1 MLVAERGRQQMN
13 RGRVQMGKSMEL
25 TENHS
30 AWLRLET
37 MMAVME
43 RARNLELAKIGTN
56 IPQASVLYCLKMS
69 KEPMTPMRL
78 ARMMHKQPHTVSAL
92 VHRMETQGLVSTKKD
107 MKRKNWLRVSL
118 TRKGEEVL
126 KRWAKSTS
134 VPDALGCLSK
144 EESKMLYTITKKIH
158 IRGLELLRKMQP
170 DPYAEPLFW

>member
-1 MLVAERGRQQMN
+1 
-13 RGRVQMGKSMEL
+13 MGQSAEL
-25 TENHS
+25 TENQKT
-30 AWLRLET
+30 WNQLVTIMLIW
-37 MMAVME
+37 E
-43 RARNLELAKIGTN
+43 RARNLELAKVGIN
-56 IPQASVLYCLKMS
+56 MVQAEVLHCVKTA
-69 KEPMTPMRL
+69 KEPLTPMKL
-78 ARMMHKQPHTVSAL
+78 ARMMHRQPHTVSAL

-134 VPDALGCLSK
+134 VPDALGSLSK